1 MRKLCNHW
9 KEETD
14 ASGTQGVR
22 ADLVEVR
29 HYIAMDRKAS
39 GISITPNYH
48 NRKRSRGSRQGDI
61 LSDDFNFSGRAL
73 HHRPATPIS
82 RFRNHLVCP
91 PYTRITS
98 ASRLQR
104 DPEFCDFSMNLI
116 TTAMRERDCA
126 WTRALQSTSRS
137 CDHLA

>member
-9 KEETD
+9 KEERQTSWRSD
-14 ASGTQGVR
+14 TTSQWIEKHLAFQSHRTITIAS
-22 ADLVEVR
+22 APEALD
-29 HYIAMDRKAS
+29 KATFYPT
-39 GISITPNYH
+39 IS
-48 NRKRSRGSRQGDI
+48 
-61 LSDDFNFSGRAL
+61 AL